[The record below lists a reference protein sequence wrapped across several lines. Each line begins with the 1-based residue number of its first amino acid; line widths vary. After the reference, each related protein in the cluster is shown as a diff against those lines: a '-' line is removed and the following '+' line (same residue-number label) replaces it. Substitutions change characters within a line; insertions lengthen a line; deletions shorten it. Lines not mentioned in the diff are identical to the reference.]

1 MQDYRVRRHEELKKM
16 ERVMGIEPT
25 SSAWEAEVLPLNN
38 TREVLPLNYTHPG
51 PRLFDYHSGADVA
64 QQPTG
69 ISTIGTDPGVVFGS
83 WFRTVGK
90 PGLEF
95 DRCHHE
101 SITRLSRDRS
111 GVMSAG
117 RAG

>member
-1 MQDYRVRRHEELKKM
+1 M

-64 QQPTG
+64 QQPAG
-69 ISTIGTDPGVVFGS
+69 ISTIGTDPGVIFGS
-83 WFRTVGK
+83 CFRSVRRTGSVRSSFVVTAYRSLVFPQTGPELRT
-90 PGLEF
+90 PGGS
-95 DRCHHE
+95 DDKGPAPG
-101 SITRLSRDRS
+101 T
-111 GVMSAG
+111 
-117 RAG
+117 